1 MTDHAPKPPPQPAS
15 ESPSEAAFEPPSEVP
30 SEPPSE
36 AAIEAVSALHRER
49 ESLLENI
56 HSTVE
61 SVMVVLSAAWIALI
75 VAELVTGDL
84 PRSLTIAV
92 WVIWGVF
99 VADFLVEFT
108 IAPAKI
114 TYLRTHWLT
123 VLSLALPALRILR
136 VFAALRILRAARL
149 VRSVGL
155 LRVLTSINRGLGSL
169 RVTAARRGIGY
180 VLAATALVVAVG
192 AAGMASFESPA
203 SVAGT
208 GATVEGFADYGDA
221 LWWTLFAMTTGAN
234 SQPATGE
241 GRLLGWLLSLYGL
254 GVFGYLTA
262 TLASHFIG
270 RERTA
275 VAADRIDG

>member
-1 MTDHAPKPPPQPAS
+1 MTDHPP
-15 ESPSEAAFEPPSEVP
+15 EEP
-30 SEPPSE
+30 SEPP
-36 AAIEAVSALHRER
+36 SALHRER
-49 ESLLENI
+49 DSLLENL
-56 HSTVE
+56 HATVD
-61 SVMVVLSAAWIALI
+61 SVMVVLSAAWIALL

-99 VADFLVEFT
+99 LADFLVEFT

-114 TYLRTHWLT
+114 RYLQTHWLT
-123 VLSLALPALRILR
+123 VLSLALPALRIVR
-136 VFAALRILRAARL
+136 VFAALRILRAGSI

-155 LRVLTSINRGLGSL
+155 LRVLTSINRGLASL
-169 RVTAARRGIGY
+169 RVTAARRGVGY
-180 VLAATALVVAVG
+180 LVAATALVVAVG

-203 SVAGT
+203 SVASIG
-208 GATVEGFADYGDA
+208 GGGKPLVDYADA
-221 LWWTLFAMTTGAN
+221 LWWTLFAMTTGATF
-234 SQPATGE
+234 QPATGE

-270 RERTA
+270 RERATA
-275 VAADRIDG
+275 AIDRFID